1 MSWFNEQIR
10 QRTESDQEI
19 LEDSFLRMAN
29 AVMDKWSAE
38 RLEDSREISGE
49 AINAILRYY
58 HHKPVNFDE
67 EALAGAR
74 GLGGLHAPSASVGAG
89 AASGGGASAGDGADA
104 PSGASGSGAG
114 VPSGDSSEEPVNE
127 KVRQNS
133 IEAAMML
140 EAALRPSGLMIR
152 EVRLEENWHS
162 DAFGPMLGCL
172 KETGAMVA
180 LMPGKIYRYWYRDPE
195 TRKKVYISRA
205 KEKLFMRE
213 AISVMFRLFSTD
225 PVSRSPIRGS
235 MNPTSV
241 IASVAATIRITSLRL
256 RLFFMYRSRSGIPIG
271 FIGSG

>member
-49 AINAILRYY
+49 AINAILRYF

-74 GLGGLHAPSASVGAG
+74 GLGGLR
-89 AASGGGASAGDGADA
+89 A
-104 PSGASGSGAG
+104 PSGASGSDAGSGSGSGTSGSDAGSGSGSGTSGSGAG
-114 VPSGDSSEEPVNE
+114 VPSGDSSDDAVNE

-180 LMPGKIYRYWYRDPE
+180 LMPGKIYGYWYRDPE
-195 TRKKVYISRA
+195 TRKKVYVSRA
-205 KEKLFMRE
+205 KE
-213 AISVMFRLFSTD
+213 
-225 PVSRSPIRGS
+225 
-235 MNPTSV
+235 
-241 IASVAATIRITSLRL
+241 
-256 RLFFMYRSRSGIPIG
+256 
-271 FIGSG
+271 

>member
-74 GLGGLHAPSASVGAG
+74 GLGGLHAPS
-89 AASGGGASAGDGADA
+89 
-104 PSGASGSGAG
+104 GASGSDAGSGSGSGTSSSGAG
-114 VPSGDSSEEPVNE
+114 VPSGDSSDDAVNE

-140 EAALRPSGLMIR
+140 EKALRPSGLMIR

-180 LMPGKIYRYWYRDPE
+180 LMPGKIYGYWYRDPE
-195 TRKKVYISRA
+195 TR
-205 KEKLFMRE
+205 
-213 AISVMFRLFSTD
+213 
-225 PVSRSPIRGS
+225 
-235 MNPTSV
+235 
-241 IASVAATIRITSLRL
+241 
-256 RLFFMYRSRSGIPIG
+256 
-271 FIGSG
+271 